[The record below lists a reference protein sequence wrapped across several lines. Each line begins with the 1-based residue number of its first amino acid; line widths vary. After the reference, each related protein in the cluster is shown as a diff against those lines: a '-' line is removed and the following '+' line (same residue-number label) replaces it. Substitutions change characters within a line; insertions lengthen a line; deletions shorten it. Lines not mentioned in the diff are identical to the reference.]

1 MDIDHYQGYP
11 RGWFCVGLSDEY
23 AVADAR
29 PLKYFGQDLVAWRG
43 QDEVL
48 RIQDAFCPH
57 LGAHLGHGGTVHD
70 NTIRCPFHAWRFDAS
85 GQCVDV
91 PYATKIPPRA
101 CVASW
106 TVREINGM
114 AFVWHDA
121 EGGAPDYE
129 IPAIPEYAAGEFL
142 PWDHKLLLIRTHP
155 KEIVENVADRGHFMP
170 VHGTDISDFENIYD
184 GHRAT
189 QLTKGVAYPI
199 GGGSDAFEL
208 DATYHGPGY
217 QLTVMEGVFKSF
229 LFNAH
234 TPIDHGTLHLRFG
247 VSLRILPEMRER
259 MAGFSKKYVENLTVG
274 FEQDIAIWENKVYR
288 ARPTL
293 CDGDGPIG
301 KLRRWYRQF
310 YQPRSRHAEV
320 A

>member
-1 MDIDHYQGYP
+1 MADVDHYQGYP
-11 RGWFCVGLSDEY
+11 RGWFCVGLSDEF
-23 AVADAR
+23 AVAEPK
-29 PLKYFGQDLVAWRG
+29 PLAYFGTQLVAWRG
-43 QDEVL
+43 QDGTL

-57 LGAHLGHGGTVHD
+57 LGAHLGHGGTVVD
-70 NTIRCPFHAWRFDAS
+70 NTIRCPFHAWRFDET
-85 GQCVDV
+85 GRCVDV

-101 CVASW
+101 CIASW
-106 TVREINGM
+106 PVDEVNGM
-114 AFVWHDA
+114 AFVWHDPA
-121 EGGAPDYE
+121 RGEPDYR
-129 IPAIPEYAAGEFL
+129 IPEIPEYGAGEFL
-142 PWDHKLLLIRTHP
+142 PWDHKRLVIRTHP

-199 GGGSDAFEL
+199 GGGSDPFEL

-217 QLTVMEGVFKSF
+217 QLTVMKGVMKSF

-234 TPIDHGTLHLRFG
+234 TPIDKSSLHLRFG
-247 VSLRILPEMRER
+247 VSLRVLPKMRER
-259 MAGFSKKYVENLTVG
+259 MAEFSARYVENLTVG

-288 ARPTL
+288 TRPAL

-310 YQPRSRHAEV
+310 YTAREV